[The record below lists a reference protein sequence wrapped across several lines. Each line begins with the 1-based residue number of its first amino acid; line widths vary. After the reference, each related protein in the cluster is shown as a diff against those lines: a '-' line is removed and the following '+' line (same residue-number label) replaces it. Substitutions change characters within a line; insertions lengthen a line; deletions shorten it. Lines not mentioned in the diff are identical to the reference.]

1 MRTVAII
8 QARMSS
14 TRLPGKV
21 LIKFCKKSV
30 LEHIVQRLKT
40 CELIDDIV
48 IATSDHDSDNKI
60 ENFCIEK
67 NLNVFRGSLND
78 VLDRYYKAA
87 IKYKADAILRITADC
102 PLIDPEIVDKIIKT
116 FHENQCDLCGL
127 SGEFPDGLDCSVF
140 AFKAIEKSWKEAELK
155 SEREHVGPY
164 IEKNPDI
171 FKIKPVYL
179 FNNMKHL
186 RWTLDT
192 PEDQLLLNEIF
203 NELYDDDHVFLTK
216 DILELLELKPNLLN
230 INDKIVRNE
239 GYLISLNND
248 KVNNEQR

>member
-21 LIKFCKKSV
+21 LINFCNKPV
-30 LEHIVQRLKT
+30 LEHIVQRLRT
-40 CELIDDIV
+40 CKLIDDIV
-48 IATSDHDSDNKI
+48 IATSDHDSDSKI
-60 ENFCIEK
+60 KDFCLEK
-67 NLNVFRGSLND
+67 NFIIFRGSLHD

-87 IKYKADAILRITADC
+87 IEHKADAILRITGDC
-102 PLIDPEIVDKIIKT
+102 PLIDPEIVDEVIKT

-140 AFKAIEKSWKEAELK
+140 SFKALEKSWREAELK

-179 FNNMKHL
+179 FNNMEHL

-192 PEDQLLLNEIF
+192 PEDQQLINEIF
-203 NELYDDDHVFLTK
+203 NELYSEDNIFLTK
-216 DILELLELKPNLLN
+216 DILELLERKPNLLN

-239 GYLISLNND
+239 GYIISLND
-248 KVNNEQR
+248 DEKVNYE